1 MSFILPPSLSGIEF
15 LSLCCTLG
23 DRGEQDL
30 GPGGQELSVQTAMG
44 TGNYPKGP
52 RCINR
57 GMEETSPGRGRY
69 LHSGHLGTFFYV
81 KGP

>member
-44 TGNYPKGP
+44 TGNYLRAPDVSTEGW
-52 RCINR
+52 RR
-57 GMEETSPGRGRY
+57 HHQGEAGTSIQD
-69 LHSGHLGTFFYV
+69 T
-81 KGP
+81 